1 MMRMNIE
8 KQDELERTNLAAR
21 TQKLRDNN
29 YAVKNANDLSKT
41 IKDEA
46 ARKEK
51 EEYEN
56 IHQYNLQK
64 QQREYEAQEEARI
77 VREEKEREI

>member
-1 MMRMNIE
+1 MSH
-8 KQDELERTNLAAR
+8 Q
-21 TQKLRDNN
+21 
-29 YAVKNANDLSKT
+29 VKAANDLSKV

-51 EEYEN
+51 QEYEN

-64 QQREYEAQEEARI
+64 
-77 VREEKEREI
+77 

>member
-1 MMRMNIE
+1 
-8 KQDELERTNLAAR
+8 
-21 TQKLRDNN
+21 LRDNN